1 MKLLTSVCGVIVALA
16 IVGTATGQERE
27 KRTIKR
33 LAWFLIDSK
42 TKGISEQT
50 ETKGT
55 GIKQI
60 EIAEETVAKKVLPDA
75 KDTNGDG
82 ISEYLGDLAREWVV
96 KSVKM
101 TLADDTVV
109 EVQILL
115 AKETGKATL
124 QNVKIG
130 GPRIVSDKGTRT
142 WSAFCAEYHVATD
155 SSKEDI
161 AQAEKDM
168 EALQGTW
175 RESKMTTVV
184 VKGDRLS
191 QIDFSAGPRD
201 VITGLI
207 TIDAKTKAIDW
218 PMETGLG
225 AGVTMKG
232 IYELKGDNLRI
243 ILGGP
248 PRGDPPSKS
257 DPRLLMRRMDGCWS
271 SSVKSPE

>member
-16 IVGTATGQERE
+16 VVGTATGQEGE

-33 LAWFLIDSK
+33 LAWFLIDAK
-42 TKGISEQT
+42 TKGVSEQT

-60 EIAEETVAKKVLPDA
+60 EISEGIVAKKVLLEA
-75 KDTNGDG
+75 KDTNGDQ
-82 ISEYLGDLAREWVV
+82 ISEYLGDLGREWVV
-96 KSVKM
+96 KSVKL

-109 EVQILL
+109 EAQILL

-124 QNVKIG
+124 QNVKKA
-130 GPRIVSDKGTRT
+130 GPRVVSDKGTRT
-142 WSAFCAEYHVATD
+142 WNAFYAENQVATD

-225 AGVTMKG
+225 GGVTMRG

-243 ILGGP
+243 IFGE
-248 PRGDPPSKS
+248 PRRPKTFDEDGW
-257 DPRLLMRRMDGCWS
+257 LLVLKRE
-271 SSVKSPE
+271 KP

>member
-1 MKLLTSVCGVIVALA
+1 MKLLTSVCGVIVALS
-16 IVGTATGQERE
+16 IVGTAAGQEGE

-33 LAWFLIDSK
+33 LAWFLIDAK
-42 TKGISEQT
+42 TKGLSEQT

-60 EIAEETVAKKVLPDA
+60 EIAEGTVAKKALPEA
-75 KDTNGDG
+75 KDTNGNQ
-82 ISEYLGDLAREWVV
+82 ISEYLGYLPRDWVV
-96 KSVKM
+96 KSVKL

-109 EVQILL
+109 EAEILL
-115 AKETGKATL
+115 GKETGKATL
-124 QNVKIG
+124 QNVKKA
-130 GPRIVSDKGTRT
+130 GPRVVSDNGTRT
-142 WSAFCAEYHVATD
+142 WNAFSAENQVATD
-155 SSKEDI
+155 ASQEDI

-225 AGVTMKG
+225 GGVTVRG

-243 ILGGP
+243 IFGS
-248 PRGDPPSKS
+248 PPSPKRPKTF
-257 DPRLLMRRMDGCWS
+257 DEDGWLLVLKRE
-271 SSVKSPE
+271 KP

>member
-1 MKLLTSVCGVIVALA
+1 
-16 IVGTATGQERE
+16 
-27 KRTIKR
+27 
-33 LAWFLIDSK
+33 
-42 TKGISEQT
+42 
-50 ETKGT
+50 
-55 GIKQI
+55 
-60 EIAEETVAKKVLPDA
+60 
-75 KDTNGDG
+75 
-82 ISEYLGDLAREWVV
+82 V
-96 KSVKM
+96 K
-101 TLADDTVV
+101 
-109 EVQILL
+109 
-115 AKETGKATL
+115 
-124 QNVKIG
+124 NG

-142 WSAFCAEYHVATD
+142 WSAFYAEYHVATD

-175 RESKMTTVV
+175 RESKMKTVV

-225 AGVTMKG
+225 LGVTMRG

-243 ILGGP
+243 IFGGAKGGRPKTFNEEGWLFVLKREKPTSP
-248 PRGDPPSKS
+248 PKLPKE
-257 DPRLLMRRMDGCWS
+257 
-271 SSVKSPE
+271 PEKPAPE